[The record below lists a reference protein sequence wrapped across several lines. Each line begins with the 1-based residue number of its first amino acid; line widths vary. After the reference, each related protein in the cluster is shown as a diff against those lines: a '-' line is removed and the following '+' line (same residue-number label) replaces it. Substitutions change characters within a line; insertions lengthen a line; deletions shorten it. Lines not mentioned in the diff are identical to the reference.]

1 MKFFTMS
8 RNKMTVIRNMYSVLL
23 SQSEL
28 LKQATKT
35 DTLGWVYLVAGEEP
49 KKNSF

>member
-1 MKFFTMS
+1 MS
-8 RNKMTVIRNMYSVLL
+8 RNKMRVIRNMYSVLL

-35 DTLGWVYLVAGEEP
+35 DTLSWVYLVAGEEP